1 MPYLTPYHLAEQNAY
16 ALLGPLS
23 AALQELE
30 RRAQHYT
37 ERLAME
43 PSDRETVQAAQR
55 ALAAA
60 REEIERLR
68 QSSVPAR

>member
-23 AALQELE
+23 ASLQELE
-30 RRAQHYT
+30 RRARHYS

-43 PSDRETVQAAQR
+43 PADRETVQAAQR

-60 REEIERLR
+60 RAEIERLR
-68 QSSVPAR
+68 QSSAPTR